1 MDLISLIVIVAF
13 LGGII
18 VVLKNGFNEN
28 TKGLESLDQKLKMIE
43 EKIAKTEKKNKGY

>member
-1 MDLISLIVIVAF
+1 MDLISLIVIVVF

-28 TKGLESLDQKLKMIE
+28 VKGLESLDQKLKMIE
-43 EKIAKTEKKNKGY
+43 EKLDKAENKSES

>member
-1 MDLISLIVIVAF
+1 MDLISLIVIVIF

-28 TKGLESLDQKLKMIE
+28 IKGLESLDQKLKMIE
-43 EKIAKTEKKNKGY
+43 DKMDEARKHNKN